1 MPCIVRTALCAALV
15 AAFAAQAAPARAEFS
30 YLSPAQTR
38 AQKCQETKRA
48 GDYANSLALCL
59 SAAALFKSIGDGEK
73 INPWYS
79 YEVEGQMLEAAAL
92 DYAALKRHQEALD
105 TALTAHRLLLYI
117 YKNYKMDP
125 DDYADIAAITAR
137 LSKFE
142 ALERTRL

>member
-1 MPCIVRTALCAALV
+1 MPSFVRNTLCAALV
-15 AAFAAQAAPARAEFS
+15 GAFAAQAAPAKAEFS

-38 AQKCQETKRA
+38 AQKCQQTKRA
-48 GDYANSLALCL
+48 GDFANSLSLCL
-59 SAAALFKSIGDGEK
+59 AAAALFKSIGDGEK

-92 DYAALKRHQEALD
+92 DYAALNRHQEALD
-105 TALTAHRLLLYI
+105 TALQAHRLLLYI

-137 LSKFE
+137 LAKFE
-142 ALERTRL
+142 AAERRKL